1 MSTSTIQEI
10 KQELGNLPHEEVK
23 ELCLR
28 LARFK
33 KENKELLHYLL
44 FEAHDTD
51 AYIQLAKQE
60 MEEGFSDI
68 PLTQVYFTKKRLRKI
83 LNQLNKRVKYM
94 ASKEAALELS
104 LHFCALLTEYH
115 IPFKK
120 HAILNNMR
128 NQQLKKINTLL
139 ATLHEDL
146 QYDYRRK
153 LESLQ

>member
-10 KQELGNLPHEEVK
+10 KQELGNLPHEELK

-44 FEAHDTD
+44 FEANDAD
-51 AYIQLAKQE
+51 AYILLAKQE

-83 LNQLNKRVKYM
+83 LNQMNKRIKYM
-94 ASKEAALELS
+94 ASKEAALDLS
-104 LHFCALLTEYH
+104 LHFCALLAEHH

-120 HAILNNMR
+120 YPILNNIR

-139 ATLHEDL
+139 ASVHEDL